1 MLFVSC
7 VGVEYHHSMYNGW
20 FSGVVTLVSGTGNL
34 CLYDSQLGNHL
45 TSPCRVGVW
54 YSCIHQHTQNN
65 NKMAT
70 DDGLKSFLNFLA
82 RDNDRARM
90 LIQMKQILKV
100 TWRKREMPRHSW
112 TTHLRHVFPFRLLQK
127 TVLHELVY

>member
-1 MLFVSC
+1 
-7 VGVEYHHSMYNGW
+7 
-20 FSGVVTLVSGTGNL
+20 
-34 CLYDSQLGNHL
+34 
-45 TSPCRVGVW
+45 
-54 YSCIHQHTQNN
+54 
-65 NKMAT
+65 MAT